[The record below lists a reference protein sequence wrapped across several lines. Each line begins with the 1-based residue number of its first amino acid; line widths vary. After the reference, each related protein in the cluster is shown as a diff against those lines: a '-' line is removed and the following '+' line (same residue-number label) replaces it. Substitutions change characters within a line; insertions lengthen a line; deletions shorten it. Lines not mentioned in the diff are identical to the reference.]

1 MSFVP
6 IGSFLKCCEMRA
18 TRAAKN
24 CLRAALWLITA
35 GMPMAAFPA
44 DSPPPAEMPSAARPV
59 LSFETIAAEAL
70 RSNAEIQAALKEK
83 QAAQHRIA
91 PAGALDDPMLEAGV
105 LNLPTD
111 TLRLD
116 REDMTMKMIGLSQ
129 RFPYSGKREL
139 RRNVA
144 AREAESVGH
153 GFRETVNRVLREI
166 KIAYYDLALTVET
179 QRLTEKNR
187 AVLGQLLKV
196 TESRY
201 AVGQSTQAD
210 VLKSQTQ
217 FTKMLDEL
225 LRLDRERAMTEAE
238 IGRLLARHGNYSSVL
253 PALPAPD
260 EAPASSKQG
269 SRLRDAHVRE
279 SGAAPSSA
287 GVASVFGVTSPK
299 GAPVP
304 PSDGAPLVLE
314 DLEKT
319 AQQRRPQLLAL
330 QSIIARNER
339 ALDLARTGSLPDFDV
354 KFAYG
359 QRDNALTGMKRAD
372 LVTLTVA
379 MNLPVWREA
388 KTEPRIA
395 EAQAMRG
402 QALDLLRAQQH
413 DVRAKLHHQIVA
425 SQQYLKSLR
434 LYERDILPA
443 ARLTLEAA
451 LAAYRVNR
459 VDFLTLL
466 DNQMSVFNFEIASA
480 GALVGYHKALA
491 ELEFLTG
498 KLADDALGPVENAG
512 DKP

>member
-6 IGSFLKCCEMRA
+6 IKSVLQRSGMRGA
-18 TRAAKN
+18 RG
-24 CLRAALWLITA
+24 ALWLIAA
-35 GMPMAAFPA
+35 GMPLPA
-44 DSPPPAEMPSAARPV
+44 LPAGSPPQAEMRAAAGPV
-59 LSFETIAAEAL
+59 LAFAEIAAEAL
-70 RSNAEIQAALKEK
+70 RSNPEIQAALKEK

-139 RRNVA
+139 RRNIA
-144 AREAESVGH
+144 ARDAESVSH

-179 QRLTEKNR
+179 QRLTGKNR
-187 AVLGQLLKV
+187 ALLGQLLKV

-201 AVGQSTQAD
+201 AVGLSTQAD
-210 VLKSQTQ
+210 VLKAQTQ

-238 IGRLLARHGNYSSVL
+238 IGRLLARHGDYSSVL

-260 EAPASSKQG
+260 DTPFV
-269 SRLRDAHVRE
+269 LDA
-279 SGAAPSSA
+279 
-287 GVASVFGVTSPK
+287 
-299 GAPVP
+299 
-304 PSDGAPLVLE
+304 
-314 DLEKT
+314 LEKT
-319 AQQRRPQLLAL
+319 ALQQRPQLLAL

-339 ALDLARTGSLPDFDV
+339 ALDLARKGSLPDFDV
-354 KFAYG
+354 KLSYG
-359 QRDNALTGMKRAD
+359 QRDNSPTGMKRPD
-372 LVTLTVA
+372 LVTFTVA
-379 MNLPVWREA
+379 MNLPVWSET

-402 QALDLLRAQQH
+402 QALDMLRAQQH
-413 DVRAKLHHQIVA
+413 DIRAKLHHQIVA
-425 SQQYLKSLR
+425 SQQNLKSLR

-451 LAAYRVNR
+451 LAAYQVNR
-459 VDFLTLL
+459 VDFMGLL
-466 DNQMSVFNFEIASA
+466 DNQMSVFNFEIGSA
-480 GALVGYHKALA
+480 TALVSYYKALA
-491 ELEFLTG
+491 EIEFLTG
-498 KLADDALGPVENAG
+498 KLAEDALGPVADAG